1 VSARSRVGLREVARG
16 WRWGARPPVPAA
28 LAADVPVPP
37 AREFPTEWARSP
49 AAVRA
54 RAFVQA
60 GGLKPLV
67 WSQVAPQVAGL
78 DVLEGLDGPVL
89 FVANHSSHLD
99 TALILCALP
108 PAWRSRTAVTAA
120 ADYFFDSWLRA
131 VSTAFVFATVP
142 IDRKGGASATAPGV
156 LLSERWNLVVFPE
169 GTRSSDG
176 QMGRFRLGAAQL
188 ATAFDVPIVPVGIRG
203 GFAAMPRGRS
213 WPVPGRRT
221 VSVRFG
227 HAIRAGRGEDVRAL
241 TARLT
246 REVTRILREDET
258 TWWESLRQPAATV
271 QKVEPVEPVGHAG
284 QVARWRRVWEAYEPV
299 ESRRPRS
306 PWD

>member
-1 VSARSRVGLREVARG
+1 VSARSQVGLREVARG
-16 WRWGARPPVPAA
+16 WRWGARPPLPASV
-28 LAADVPVPP
+28 AADIPVPS
-37 AREFPTEWARSP
+37 AREFPTAWARSP

-54 RAFVQA
+54 RALVQA
-60 GGLKPLV
+60 AGLKPLV
-67 WSQVAPQVAGL
+67 WSQVAPQVSGL
-78 DVLEGLDGPVL
+78 DALDGMSGPVL

-99 TALILCALP
+99 TALILCSLP

-142 IDRKGGASATAPGV
+142 IDRKGGASAATPGA
-156 LLSERWNLVVFPE
+156 LLSEHWNLVVFPE

-213 WPVPGRRT
+213 WPAPGRRT
-221 VSVRFG
+221 VAVRFG
-227 HAIRAGRGEDVRAL
+227 HPMRARGGEDVRAL

-246 REVTRILREDET
+246 REVTRLLREDET
-258 TWWESLRQPAATV
+258 TWWESLRRSPAPAAPAT
-271 QKVEPVEPVGHAG
+271 P
-284 QVARWRRVWEAYEPV
+284 VARWRRVWEAYEPV
-299 ESRRPRS
+299 GSSRARS